1 MKKLK
6 TYIPILI
13 VIAGIFIYTSY
24 NIPLQI
30 EKFKLSKSSTD
41 TNIEEYSKLEK
52 VTLENF
58 DIEVLSS
65 NIIDLSEVK
74 KLDREI
80 LKDDKML
87 VSIDVKL
94 NIYEENNYNVEYT
107 SPYIIGDNSVF
118 YELVD
123 DISLEE
129 VLKESGYNI
138 GNKYIFNSSLKGN
151 HINSFLFLVDKS
163 CRSLSLS
170 FSEIISNNFSIKNI
184 NRTIQIKVR

>member
-65 NIIDLSEVK
+65 NIIDLSEIN
-74 KLDREI
+74 KLDREK
-80 LKDDKML
+80 LKDDQIL

-107 SPYIIGDNSVF
+107 SPYIIDDNGIF

-123 DISLEE
+123 DISLDEA
-129 VLKESGYNI
+129 LKDSGYNI

-151 HINSFLFLVDKS
+151 HIKSFLFLVDKS

-170 FSEIISNNFSIKNI
+170 FSEIINNNFSTKNI